1 MGNSLEAV
9 VFNAVC
15 NADGNATLVRTST
28 GTWSIAYNAQNR
40 PVSFRNDATDTLV
53 ECAYDYRG
61 RRCTKKVTVAG
72 TVTLHEPLKSE

>member
-28 GTWSIAYNAQNR
+28 GTWSITYNAQKR
-40 PVSFRNDATDTLV
+40 PIRFENAETQTVV